1 MAYLY
6 RQHHAKKIVILQ
18 MTVFFLQAIFYHV
31 ACHHELLEKRRR
43 IDRILTLVFCV
54 YTYILPA
61 GIYGFLNSILQ
72 LTEALD
78 VCDLCPFCANGGK
91 MDFPP
96 FTSSVNSA
104 SS

>member
-1 MAYLY
+1 M
-6 RQHHAKKIVILQ
+6 
-18 MTVFFLQAIFYHV
+18 
-31 ACHHELLEKRRR
+31 
-43 IDRILTLVFCV
+43 
-54 YTYILPA
+54 PA
-61 GIYGFLNSILQ
+61 GIYAILNSILQ

-78 VCDLCPFCANGGK
+78 VCDLCPFCASGGK